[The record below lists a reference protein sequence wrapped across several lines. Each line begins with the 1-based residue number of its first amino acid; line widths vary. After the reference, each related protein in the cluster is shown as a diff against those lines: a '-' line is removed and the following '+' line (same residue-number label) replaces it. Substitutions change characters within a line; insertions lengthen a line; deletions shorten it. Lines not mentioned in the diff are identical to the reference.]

1 METRPRSRMTLGRW
15 SVFVGAAQSK
25 LVDLL
30 IRNTVN
36 VGLIIGLV
44 CLLVAIAPGTP
55 GFVLGVVGGSL
66 SLLALLLTF
75 WLLRREALRGTT
87 LLNIFVGAK
96 LLLLVAAGAGY
107 HARRPD
113 DPVWIWCA
121 MGLALLGV
129 LSEPTVKLLLTKA
142 IPVATQLP
150 GVRSVPDPPVS
161 QTMIVMLPLG
171 QVLGTGLLAILGA
184 PGWVL
189 FGLIVISMVP
199 MLILIGHAVLANLI
213 CTRQAAGVRAAL
225 EKFQPQFAVYHGATV
240 GARYQLGMWLP
251 YLERLDLPFIVVSQH
266 ARNVPDI
273 KAMTSA
279 PILVPKP
286 MGDRGTLAD
295 IVVPSLKAAF
305 YVQGSSSNLNFQRF
319 RQLTHIWL
327 NHGDSDKRANFTPA
341 HATFDKV
348 FVAGQQGV
356 ERYAA
361 HGVRIPASKM
371 VVVGRPQ
378 IERIQPR
385 EHPPA
390 PDAPRTILYAPTWQG
405 GKPTTNYS
413 SLGLGAK
420 IVAALLE
427 RGATVIFRP
436 HPFSYRDPG
445 QARLARHIQQLLK
458 QDKDRTGRSHVWGDQ
473 AEKAWDIPDC
483 FNRSDAL
490 VTDVSSVASDFLASG
505 KPFAMVAI
513 QQRGQAFLKEIPMAR
528 VAYVIEKDLSTLTY
542 AVDALFGPDPLAEQ
556 RLKYRIH
563 CLGEQ
568 VGEHAAD
575 GFLAAAHKIIA

>member
-1 METRPRSRMTLGRW
+1 MTLGRW

-36 VGLIIGLV
+36 VGLIIGLI
-44 CLLVAIAPGTP
+44 CLLVSIAPGTP
-55 GFVLGVVGGSL
+55 GLLLGVVGGSL
-66 SLLALLLTF
+66 CLLALLLTF

-113 DPVWIWCA
+113 EATWIWCA
-121 MGLALLGV
+121 IGLALLGI

-150 GVRSVPDPPVS
+150 GVRSVPDAPVS
-161 QTMIVMLPLG
+161 QTLIVMIPLG
-171 QVLGTGLLAILGA
+171 QALAAGLLAVIGA

-189 FGLIVISMVP
+189 LGLVVISLVP
-199 MLILIGHAVLANLI
+199 MLSLIAHVVRANVI

-225 EKFQPQFAVYHGATV
+225 EKYQPQFAVYHGASV

-251 YLERLDLPFIVVSQH
+251 YLERLNLPFIVVSQH
-266 ARNVPDI
+266 ARNVGDI
-273 KAMTSA
+273 KELTSA
-279 PILVPKP
+279 PILVPKT

-295 IVVPSLKAAF
+295 VVVPSLKAAF

-361 HGVRIPASKM
+361 HGVRIPSSKM

-378 IERIQPR
+378 IERIKPR

-390 PDAPRTILYAPTWQG
+390 PDSPRTVLYAPTWQG

-420 IVAALLE
+420 IVTALLK

-458 QDKDRTGRSHVWGDQ
+458 ADAERTGRSHIWGQQ
-473 AEKAWDIPDC
+473 AERDWDIPDC
-483 FNRSDAL
+483 FNHSDAL
-490 VTDVSSVASDFLASG
+490 VTDVSSVASDFLATG

-513 QQRGQAFLKEIPMAR
+513 QQRGQAFLQEIPMAR

-542 AVDALFGPDPLAEQ
+542 AVDALFGPDPLADQ

-575 GFLAAAHKIIA
+575 GFLAAAHKIIASHR